1 MTFGVGPLL
10 EPRLDQVLYFSHV
23 SSSRSQ
29 CCLPMLLVFSP
40 PGVGTSLSVSVCLM
54 SQSLTHHAVIMMS
67 KLIIFVHI
75 SPWYISEFIDY
86 LCRRLPMVYKWIDHL
101 CRHLPMVYKQ
111 TDHLCR
117 HLPMVPCHIPLRWH
131 RCSDCLLPSP
141 AAELMPLMVAQMLW
155 LLPSPAAELMPLMVA
170 QMLWLLPSPAAE
182 LMPLM
187 VAQSERVWKSL
198 WQSLLSSDWLKQ
210 SFVREGCNALVCWG
224 SHSVSLSKL
233 AVSVWLSS
241 KIMQAIKWWVLTWL
255 FITLKP

>member
-141 AAELMPLMVAQMLW
+141 AAELMPLMVAQ
-155 LLPSPAAELMPLMVA
+155 
-170 QMLWLLPSPAAE
+170 
-182 LMPLM
+182 
-187 VAQSERVWKSL
+187 SERVWKSL